1 MSTSLLYH
9 AFGIIGY
16 FYQSTSYIAGA
27 VIVAIRD
34 DYWRLRCPVCRSRK
48 VLGLNP
54 VVLLGAITGSTTSG
68 ASLSVVTNAA
78 KRSVPARW
86 AIPGL
91 MLLRT
96 SY

>member
-34 DYWRLRCPVCRSRK
+34 DCWRLRCPVCRSRK
-48 VLGLNP
+48 VRSRGMQVRRFRTLPIGRKAVYIDLP
-54 VVLLGAITGSTTSG
+54 V
-68 ASLSVVTNAA
+68 
-78 KRSVPARW
+78 RS
-86 AIPGL
+86 
-91 MLLRT
+91 
-96 SY
+96 

>member
-34 DYWRLRCPVCRSRK
+34 DYWRLRC
-48 VLGLNP
+48 
-54 VVLLGAITGSTTSG
+54 T
-68 ASLSVVTNAA
+68 SLSKTQSAQSRAA
-78 KRSVPARW
+78 GTALANGTDRPES
-86 AIPGL
+86 GL
-91 MLLRT
+91 
-96 SY
+96 Y

>member
-34 DYWRLRCPVCRSRK
+34 DYWRLRCPVCQSRK
-48 VLGLNP
+48 VLMCQHF
-54 VVLLGAITGSTTSG
+54 SG
-68 ASLSVVTNAA
+68 HKVKQHFAA
-78 KRSVPARW
+78 TRS
-86 AIPGL
+86 
-91 MLLRT
+91 
-96 SY
+96 